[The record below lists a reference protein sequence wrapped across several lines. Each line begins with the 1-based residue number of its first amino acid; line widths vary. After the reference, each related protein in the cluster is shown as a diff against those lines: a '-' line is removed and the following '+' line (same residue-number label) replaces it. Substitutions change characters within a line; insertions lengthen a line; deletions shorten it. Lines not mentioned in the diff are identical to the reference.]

1 MSEPIIQMKN
11 VIKEFKVGGGFAKEE
26 TFRALQGVSLIFM
39 QAKPLRWWAN
49 QVAVRAPA
57 RD

>member
-26 TFRALQGVSLIFM
+26 TFRALQGVSFDLY
-39 QAKPLRWWAN
+39 AGKPLRWWAN
-49 QVAVRAPA
+49 PA
-57 RD
+57 AAKVLVHD